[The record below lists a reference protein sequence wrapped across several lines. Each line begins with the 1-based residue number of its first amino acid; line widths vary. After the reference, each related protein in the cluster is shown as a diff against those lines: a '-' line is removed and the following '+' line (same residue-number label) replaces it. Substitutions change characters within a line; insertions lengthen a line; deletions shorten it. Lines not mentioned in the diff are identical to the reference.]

1 MNELIDIGV
10 NLTDKR
16 FYSDIDD
23 VINRA
28 KSSHISAMLITG
40 TSLASS
46 RQAIALCQQYPDYLY
61 ATTGIHPHDASSMTD
76 TVMEELALLSEQ
88 TCIVA
93 IGETGLDFNRN
104 FSTPKEQISAFEQQI
119 ELAKSTQLPLFL
131 HERDATEKQVQI
143 LKPHA
148 QQLEGAVLHCF
159 TGDKS
164 ALFSYLDLGFY
175 IGITGWI
182 CDERRGLA
190 LKTLVKEIPSER
202 LLLET
207 DAPYL
212 LPRDLPTKPKKGRN
226 EPAFLQHI
234 AMTIAGLR
242 GMTVED
248 LSQQTIHNTRQLFKI

>member
-1 MNELIDIGV
+1 MTELIDIGV

-16 FYSDIDD
+16 FQHDIDD
-23 VINRA
+23 VISRA
-28 KSSHISAMLITG
+28 KASHISAMLITG

-46 RQAIALCQQYPDYLY
+46 RQAITLCQQYPDYLFST
-61 ATTGIHPHDASSMTD
+61 AGIHPHDASSMTD
-76 TVMEELALLSEQ
+76 IVMEELALLSKQ

-104 FSTPKEQISAFEQQI
+104 FSTPEEQIMAFEQQI
-119 ELAKSTQLPLFL
+119 ELAKSTRLPLFL
-131 HERDATEKQVQI
+131 HERDATETQVQL
-143 LKPHA
+143 LKPHT

-159 TGDKS
+159 TGDKH
-164 ALFSYLDLGFY
+164 ALFRYLDLGCY

-182 CDERRGLA
+182 CDERRGLSLQA
-190 LKTLVKEIPSER
+190 LVKEIPAER

-212 LPRDLPTKPKKGRN
+212 LPRDLAVKPKKGRN

-234 AMTIAGLR
+234 AMTIAHLR
-242 GMTVED
+242 GVTLEE
-248 LSQQTIHNTRQLFKI
+248 LSLQTTENSRRLFNI

>member
-1 MNELIDIGV
+1 MTELIDIGV

-16 FYSDIDD
+16 FQHDIED

-28 KSSHISAMLITG
+28 KASHIRAMLITG

-46 RQAIALCQQYPDYLY
+46 RQAIALCQQHPGFLF
-61 ATTGIHPHDASSMTD
+61 ATTGVHPHDASSMTD
-76 TVMEELALLSEQ
+76 IVMEDLASLSKQ
-88 TCIVA
+88 SCIVA

-104 FSTPKEQISAFEQQI
+104 FSTPEEQITAFEQQI

-131 HERDATEKQVQI
+131 HERDATETQVQL
-143 LKPHA
+143 LKPHS
-148 QQLEGAVLHCF
+148 QQLKGAVLHCF
-159 TGDKS
+159 TGDKN
-164 ALFSYLDLGFY
+164 ALFNYLDLGFY

-182 CDERRGLA
+182 CDERRGLP
-190 LKTLVKEIPSER
+190 LKSLVKEIPPDR

-212 LPRDLPTKPKKGRN
+212 LPRDLAIKPKKGRN

-234 AMTIAGLR
+234 AMTIAHLR
-242 GMTVED
+242 DITFEE
-248 LSQQTIHNTRQLFKI
+248 LSMQTTANTRRLFNI